1 MSDGDL
7 MQLLAASL
15 VAVAIAAVAFVLI
28 YPYISGR
35 QSDERYRA
43 VTETRERVVMGRSAD
58 ELTQRRKSIT
68 DTLKDLEARQT
79 AAAKVSLRVRLQR
92 AGLKITPKVYWLIS
106 VLVGLTLASIVNM
119 TLPPS
124 GSRQLLTVSLGII
137 GTFGLP
143 RWGLN
148 WLIRRRQNKF
158 VAELANAID
167 IVVRG
172 VKSGLPL
179 NECLGVIANESTQP
193 LAGEFRE
200 VVDQQRIGVSLSE
213 ALDRLMVRMPLAEVK
228 YLTIVISIQQ
238 QAGGNL
244 AEALGNL
251 AGVLRDRIRL
261 RMKVKSLSAEAKA
274 SAMVLASL
282 PPGVMFMVYGASP
295 DYIDAAVR
303 HENGQLHAGLQRMLD
318 ADGRTR
324 DAQDD
329 QLQVLGRGCPVARTH
344 GAWRILSKRL
354 RTLR

>member
-1 MSDGDL
+1 MFEGDL
-7 MQLLAASL
+7 MQLVVASL
-15 VAVAIAAVAFVLI
+15 VAVAIAAVAFVLV
-28 YPYISGR
+28 YPYISR
-35 QSDERYRA
+35 EQSEERYRA
-43 VTETRERVVMGRSAD
+43 VTESRERVVMGRSAD

-79 AAAKVSLRVRLQR
+79 AAEKVSLRVRLQR
-92 AGLKITPKVYWLIS
+92 AGLRITPKVYWLIS
-106 VLVGLTLASIVNM
+106 VLLGLSLAFIVDM

-124 GSRQLLTVSLGII
+124 GSRQLIAVSLGII

-148 WLIRRRQNKF
+148 RLIRRRQSKF
-158 VAELANAID
+158 IAELANAID

-179 NECLGVIANESTQP
+179 NECLGVIANESAQP

-200 VVDQQRIGVSLSE
+200 VVDQQRVGVSLSE

-228 YLTIVISIQQ
+228 YLAIVISIQQ

-251 AGVLRDRIRL
+251 AGVLRDRVRL

-274 SAMVLASL
+274 SALVLASL

-295 DYIDAAVR
+295 DYI
-303 HENGQLHAGLQRMLD
+303 EPLFSTNTGKFMLGFS
-318 ADGRTR
+318 ACWMLMG
-324 DAQDD
+324 
-329 QLQVLGRGCPVARTH
+329 
-344 GAWRILSKRL
+344 ILVMRKMINFKF
-354 RTLR
+354 